1 MGEAYKHL
9 FRFRV
14 PQFIRCLR
22 DLLISRDAV
31 WSWRDPLPFILMT
44 PLCWEFIWRSI
55 RERIPI
61 GDASQC
67 DIAWHWF
74 KPGFQREFLEEA
86 PGQPAVMP
94 RGDEREA

>member
-1 MGEAYKHL
+1 L
-9 FRFRV
+9 
-14 PQFIRCLR
+14 IRCLR
-22 DLLISRDAV
+22 DLFVSRDAV

-74 KPGFQREFLEEA
+74 KPGFQQELRQEA
-86 PGQPAVMP
+86 PEQAAVMP
-94 RGDEREA
+94 RGNEREA